1 MNTTPPRPS
10 MKLGEVRRKTV
21 SLSKEE
27 LVKTGYLQP
36 GETLPLVVEPAGA
49 DLDPI
54 GWAQSNRDFIE
65 RELLQHGAILF
76 RGFGLNSAA
85 VFERFALSVIPGFL
99 HYVEG
104 SSPRIMQADGVYTS
118 TEYPPEYFI
127 SMHNELSYA
136 HRWPGKIFFYC
147 VTAPPVGGE
156 TPIAD
161 SRKVFEKLSPALRQR
176 FLEKGVKYTRNLH
189 GSRGAGLSW
198 QTVFET
204 EDREAVEAYCRE
216 GGIDFS
222 WNAEGGLRTSQL
234 RPAVIR
240 HPKTGDLLWFNQV
253 DQWHPTNLE
262 PEVAAALLATTRE
275 EDLPINA
282 YFGDGAPLDPAEL
295 DEVRRAFRETLVAFP
310 WQQGDLLLVDNMRV
324 AHGRMP
330 FEGPRKILVTM
341 GAPVSLQ
348 DVV

>member
-1 MNTTPPRPS
+1 

-21 SLSKEE
+21 SLSSEE
-27 LVKTGYLQP
+27 LIKTDYLVP

-54 GWAQSNRDFIE
+54 GWAKNNREFIE

-76 RGFGLNSAA
+76 RGFGLATAA
-85 VFERFALSVIPGFL
+85 LFEQFALSVIPGFL
-99 HYVEG
+99 HYIEG

-136 HRWPGKIFFYC
+136 HRWPSKIFFYC

-161 SRKVFEKLSPALRQR
+161 SRKIFEKLSPELRQR

-216 GGIDFS
+216 GDIEFS
-222 WNAEGGLRTSQL
+222 WTDKGGLRTSQL

-253 DQWHPTNLE
+253 DQWHPSNLE
-262 PEVAAALLATTRE
+262 PEVAKALLATTGE

-310 WQQGDLLLVDNMRV
+310 WRQGDLLLVDNMRV

-348 DVV
+348 DIG